1 MLLQFYKH
9 IIPQVFYI
17 KCIYTYIYAYVKIY
31 TTTVF
36 KLLRTIYSLSRGK
49 AGSLGRYEENT
60 RPLNSGIYLKSQ
72 Y

>member
-17 KCIYTYIYAYVKIY
+17 KCIYTYAYVKTY
-31 TTTVF
+31 ATTVF

-49 AGSLGRYEENT
+49 AGSLGRYEENPI
-60 RPLNSGIYLKSQ
+60 PLN
-72 Y
+72 